1 MILCGEK
8 SPRGLS
14 SRLFASLGCTW
25 IQQWGINHAF
35 SGVLWVLLFSFHA
48 ATCVTN
54 HVLLTHY
61 IRLQVHSPTKE
72 TAPWGGLLQTI
83 PMPGKMLL
91 GKGTGNTPPSIS
103 VFLFDLPRGTSS
115 WTGVDRWMFTL
126 LECLAG
132 WPQASLGSDLP
143 DFFCLSSQPP
153 SWTFQRHKAPRHG
166 WLMPYQLPLTLTASK
181 WTQWLKS
188 QEIM

>member
-1 MILCGEK
+1 MHGLQNGAGLILCERPPFYGLATVGLYFSTTPHCSGGKERRMILCGEK

-54 HVLLTHY
+54 HVLLTQHY
-61 IRLQVHSPTKE
+61 VRLQVHSPTKE

-91 GKGTGNTPPSIS
+91 GKGTGNTPPASPS
-103 VFLFDLPRGTSS
+103 FSLTSP
-115 WTGVDRWMFTL
+115 GVHL
-126 LECLAG
+126 
-132 WPQASLGSDLP
+132 
-143 DFFCLSSQPP
+143 
-153 SWTFQRHKAPRHG
+153 HG
-166 WLMPYQLPLTLTASK
+166 RV
-181 WTQWLKS
+181 
-188 QEIM
+188 